1 MPASASAFPVLS
13 LSPAVV
19 AAVPLVV
26 LALFALSGLVTV
38 VRSVERV
45 DRWTALLLTL
55 LATTILFP
63 SINHAASLRVSPDSV
78 EYAVS
83 ARNLLL
89 HGSFS
94 ITLDGAAFPPRY
106 PLGFPLFVI
115 VPSLLLFGAGSLGA
129 GVYGVALCAAISV
142 GVAYLTGVRLLSRS
156 AGFVAAGLVLML
168 PAFVGSSQEVL
179 STAPAAAFSLI
190 VLFCAVASR
199 DAGLYRWLCAGL
211 AIMLATA
218 CRPLSV
224 LFALPV
230 LCAWWREARAPKLG
244 LVATLGPL
252 LLWAALTGWHN
263 AAVFGDPLRS
273 GYNFWSPIP
282 YDYPQ
287 LLFSLGYLVDNFGA
301 LTESGIVV
309 MLPLAIFGMVMVWRS
324 AGDGSRGLSAEV
336 AALIASLGTVAFHL
350 VYFWPWELYFEP
362 SAVVLAPVAAV
373 GVVRMVQRVSEA
385 ALQRIAI
392 LSLAAGVLTAW
403 AAAHRVDARSTET
416 FEQLEALSGI
426 CSALAGDGSVR
437 VVTSRNP
444 ALVEAVT
451 LTRTAPASRR
461 VEYASKLLA
470 PKKIDSD
477 SVSGVSPTDHR
488 NRLLLAGGAQEAFVT
503 TAIES
508 LDALEREV
516 ASGVIV
522 LVDARLL
529 SAEEL
534 QTLRDRFAVTEIS
547 TDVWR
552 LQVRDQNGG
561 PS

>member
-1 MPASASAFPVLS
+1 MPASASAFPVFS
-13 LSPAVV
+13 VSPAVV

-26 LALFALSGLVTV
+26 LALFAISGLVTV
-38 VRSVERV
+38 VRSVERI
-45 DRWTALLLTL
+45 DRWNALLLAL
-55 LATTILFP
+55 LAAAILCP
-63 SINHAASLRVSPDSV
+63 SVEHAASLRVSPDSV

-179 STAPAAAFSLI
+179 STAPAAAFSLV

-199 DAGLYRWLCAGL
+199 DAGLSRWLCAGL
-211 AIMLATA
+211 ALMLATA

-224 LFALPV
+224 LFALPA
-230 LCAWWREARAPKLG
+230 LCAWWREARASKLG
-244 LVATLGPL
+244 LAATLGPL

-287 LLFSLGYLVDNFGA
+287 LLFSLGYLVDNFEALSKSGA
-301 LTESGIVV
+301 AVI
-309 MLPLAIFGMVMVWRS
+309 LPLAAVGVFMVWRS
-324 AGDGSRGLSAEV
+324 GGDGSRGLSAEV
-336 AALIASLGTVAFHL
+336 AALLAAVVTAAFHL
-350 VYFWPWELYFEP
+350 LYFWPWELYFEP

-373 GVVRMVQRVSEA
+373 AVVRFVQGCWEA
-385 ALQRIAI
+385 VLHRLVMATVL
-392 LSLAAGVLTAW
+392 LGVACAW
-403 AAAHRVDARSTET
+403 AASHRPSAR
-416 FEQLEALSGI
+416 EAEAFSQAQELSGV
-426 CSALAGDGSVR
+426 ALAMSKEKSVLL
-437 VVTSRNP
+437 VTGRNP
-444 ALVEAVT
+444 AMVESMAG
-451 LTRTAPASRR
+451 TRVLPISRR
-461 VEYASKLLA
+461 VEYASKLVA
-470 PKKIDSD
+470 PSRVPLTDLREA
-477 SVSGVSPTDHR
+477 SPREHR
-488 NRLLLAGGAQEAFVT
+488 NPALAAGGAREAFVAT
-503 TAIES
+503 V
-508 LDALEREV
+508 LDRPEIVEREL
-516 ASGVIV
+516 ASGSVV
-522 LVDARLL
+522 LVDARTL
-529 SAEEL
+529 SPEEVNA
-534 QTLRDRFAVTEIS
+534 LRARFK
-547 TDVWR
+547 TDDIATGILR
-552 LQVRDQNGG
+552 LG
-561 PS
+561 PQR